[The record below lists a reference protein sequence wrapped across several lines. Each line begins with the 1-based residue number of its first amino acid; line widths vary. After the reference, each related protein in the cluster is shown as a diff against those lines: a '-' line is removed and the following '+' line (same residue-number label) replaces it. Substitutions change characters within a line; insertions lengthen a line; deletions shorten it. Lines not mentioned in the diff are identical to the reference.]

1 MFLLIVIRSLL
12 FLLSLK
18 YKGVSKTFF
27 YSGIATLGPVEA
39 LLPYTVDSFSFVNS
53 VTLKLLLN
61 FAFLYFR
68 LWPSFACTLVVLL
81 ARVASYVYFNEV
93 EVSGLLI
100 MQVCCNLLGS
110 AAIMILIHLA
120 FSRLRRLITQ
130 TLTFEET
137 NVNLM
142 DLLDGVVYFRSKE
155 EGHKLLFC
163 NKEQKEE
170 QHATNSKSK
179 AKMSA

>member
-1 MFLLIVIRSLL
+1 MIIAIVADEENFQKTRRFLEQNGESEVHYGYNTAELARTGMYLLIVIRSLL

-93 EVSGLLI
+93 EVSGLLV
-100 MQVCCNLLGS
+100 MQVCCNLFGS

-120 FSRLRRLITQ
+120 FNRLRRLIT
-130 TLTFEET
+130 
-137 NVNLM
+137 
-142 DLLDGVVYFRSKE
+142 
-155 EGHKLLFC
+155 
-163 NKEQKEE
+163 
-170 QHATNSKSK
+170 
-179 AKMSA
+179 